1 MNVEQRIVTMPKSDL
16 ERRAFAAYF
25 RSGGTE
31 QPSESGSG
39 VEEHAGKMYVVLRNA
54 SGLLACYRV
63 RNDGKLKLLRRLPS
77 MISEENQR

>member
-1 MNVEQRIVTMPKSDL
+1 MPKSDL

-31 QPSESGSG
+31 QPSATISG
-39 VEEHAGKMYVVLRNA
+39 VEEHDGKTYVVLRNV

-63 RNDGKLKLLRRLPS
+63 RNDGKLKLLRRVPRA
-77 MISEENQR
+77 IAEEN